1 MGLGL
6 GYTWV
11 FDETSKFTLALD
23 VNKLLVPSAPVP
35 TDPEDPVKKI
45 LPTSQTTGI

>member
-23 VNKLLVPSAPVP
+23 VNKLLVPLHLYQL
-35 TDPEDPVKKI
+35 TLKI
-45 LPTSQTTGI
+45 P